1 MKVIFT
7 QDVAGKGQRGEVK
20 NVAAGYAQ
28 NFLIRTG
35 KARRA
40 TKATVSKLRAQKHA
54 ENRNEAQAVK
64 NAKDLKA
71 KLESGKCV
79 VELGAKCGKDGRL
92 FGSVTSKQIVQGM
105 KKQHGITLNKRKL
118 NLKDPIRT
126 LGYMNV
132 PVKLHKGVKANV
144 RVHVT
149 QKK

>member
-7 QDVAGKGQRGEVK
+7 QDVAGKGRRGEVK
-20 NVAAGYAQ
+20 NVAAGYAE

-40 TKATVSKLRAQKHA
+40 TKSTVSKLRAQKHA
-54 ENRNEAQAVK
+54 ENRDEAE
-64 NAKDLKA
+64 AKKAAEDLKA

-79 VELGAKCGKDGRL
+79 VVLSAKCGKDGRL

-118 NLKDPIRT
+118 DLKDPIRS

-132 PVKLHKGVKANV
+132 PVKLHKGITAQV

-149 QKK
+149 EKK